1 MIEGTINNGQKR
13 SIFLEKNLKAG
24 ELASARANAGAA
36 AGFHKQ
42 LLRRAP
48 SLRQGLA
55 WGGGWAPSGGKILEY
70 QIWLGVE
77 W

>member
-1 MIEGTINNGQKR
+1 MDKKGQF
-13 SIFLEKNLKAG
+13 FLEKNLKAG

-48 SLRQGLA
+48 SLSQRLGE
-55 WGGGWAPSGGKILEY
+55 GGRHLVGKY
-70 QIWLGVE
+70 
-77 W
+77 